1 MYGGNIAR
9 FYQGYKRIAQLLQI
23 PGWDDP
29 EASILELVRSW
40 LSSTPIPYL
49 LVIDNADNIEDWWP
63 GKYKSAGPLD
73 DPSKNLSRFLPDGL
87 SSSHLLI
94 TTRDNRVAGRLASEG
109 QPINLTPMSTR
120 EARSLFLSKQA
131 GEKHNFSEEEIS
143 NIVEELDH
151 LPLAISQ
158 AAAFIQENP
167 VSIAKYINALRG
179 KNAKEFLNEELND
192 SRRDDDSG
200 NSVFRTWSVSFDQI
214 KQQKPRAADLLSL
227 MAMLDR
233 QSVPHFLLK
242 MPEAITSL
250 GTLQA
255 FNLVTVRDGSQ
266 SFQIHRLVQHFVQIS
281 LQRDGTTRIWQ
292 EAALA
297 SVSKNYPTEIGVA
310 EWPKCDAL
318 APHVHVLT
326 GYSYPTA
333 EARLDLAHLLCWAAD
348 FDIERGM
355 YAQALDRA
363 GRSLSIF
370 QQLVPEDDERR
381 AAATWL
387 YGRLRYY
394 QVQSARD
401 IEVAADLLQKALDT
415 SKYPSLNFAESA
427 FELAHLYYDQCNGAK
442 CLEMGKAS
450 FQCWEAME
458 GVNSSR
464 TLDNMHDYALELAML
479 GHKEEGIAKWQE
491 IVERSP
497 TIVASEQTKT
507 VYSFRSLAGI
517 AEFQGNA
524 AMAEIFYAKLIAI
537 GEATYHS
544 EHIHLFDYRLSHAEQ
559 IMRQGRLEEAMALS
573 EAILTNCKDSSEW
586 RISANCLQLI
596 AECYR
601 LKASYNT
608 EHEHRVKVW
617 EMHEKK
623 LGRRHRE
630 TMNAAE
636 ALADCY
642 LNSCKYLEAE
652 NTYEQVVS
660 WRNDKLGLR
669 HPDTVR
675 AIECIGICHAGRQ
688 RHAEAEASYLDAIGR
703 QSKLDPRLIDNLCQC
718 LWRQGKWATLEIWAR
733 QNCGSDDGVLQA
745 SAYRN
750 LISALEHQGKGDE
763 GLEVRATALALDT
776 LVDDAP
782 KEGDC
787 RPTIPPARDD
797 RRFGRMI
804 HPRTWSA

>member
-1 MYGGNIAR
+1 MHD
-9 FYQGYKRIAQLLQI
+9 FK
-23 PGWDDP
+23 
-29 EASILELVRSW
+29 ETE
-40 LSSTPIPYL
+40 
-49 LVIDNADNIEDWWP
+49 ID
-63 GKYKSAGPLD
+63 
-73 DPSKNLSRFLPDGL
+73 
-87 SSSHLLI
+87 
-94 TTRDNRVAGRLASEG
+94 
-109 QPINLTPMSTR
+109 
-120 EARSLFLSKQA
+120 
-131 GEKHNFSEEEIS
+131 

-167 VSIAKYINALRG
+167 ASITEYINALQG
-179 KNAKEFLNEELND
+179 KNAEEFLNEELND
-192 SRRDDDSG
+192 SRRDEQSG
-200 NSVFRTWSVSFDQI
+200 NCVFRTWKISFEQI
-214 KQQKPRAADLLSL
+214 NQQKPRAAELLSL

-233 QSVPHFLLK
+233 QSVPRFLLK
-242 MPEAITSL
+242 MPEVITSL
-250 GTLQA
+250 GVLQA
-255 FNLVTVRDGSQ
+255 FSLVTTRAGSR

-281 LQRDGTTRIWQ
+281 LRRDATIQKWQ

-297 SVSKNYPTEIGVA
+297 CVSKNYPTEIGVA

-326 GYSYPTA
+326 GYSYNTA

-370 QQLVPEDDERR
+370 QQLAPERDERR

-401 IEVAADLLQKALDT
+401 IEIAADLLLTALDT
-415 SKYPSLNFAESA
+415 SKYPSLTFAESA
-427 FELAHLYYDQCNGAK
+427 FELAHLYYDQCNGEK

-458 GVNSSR
+458 GENSSR

-491 IVERSP
+491 IIERYPASN
-497 TIVASEQTKT
+497 ASEQTKD
-507 VYSFRSLAGI
+507 VYHFRSLAGI
-517 AEFQGNA
+517 SEFQGNA
-524 AMAEIFYAKLIAI
+524 AMAEIFYAKLMAI
-537 GEATYHS
+537 GEETYHS

-559 IMRQGRLEEAMALS
+559 IMRQGSRLEEAKGLS
-573 EAILTNCKDSSEW
+573 EAILADCKDSSEW

-601 LKASYNT
+601 LQANYST
-608 EHEHRVKVW
+608 EHSYRVKVW
-617 EMHEKK
+617 TLHEEK
-623 LGRRHRE
+623 LGRHHRE
-630 TMNAAE
+630 SMNAAE

-642 LNSCKYLEAE
+642 LHRRQYPEAE
-652 NTYEQVVS
+652 NTYQTIFS
-660 WRNDKLGLR
+660 WRNNNLGLR

-675 AIECIGICHAGRQ
+675 ALECMAICHAEQ
-688 RHAEAEASYLDAIGR
+688 HHHAEAETAYLDAIGR
-703 QSKLDPRLIDNLCQC
+703 QTNPDPRLITNLCHS
-718 LWRQGKWATLEIWAR
+718 LRRQGKWHALEIWTR
-733 QNCGSDDGVLQA
+733 QINCDDDDDDDEALRTNGSRRETPQ
-745 SAYRN
+745 
-750 LISALEHQGKGDE
+750 LEEE
-763 GLEVRATALALDT
+763 GPPTTRT
-776 LVDDAP
+776 
-782 KEGDC
+782 
-787 RPTIPPARDD
+787 TIPPARDD